1 MELAQ
6 KVDISIDVSEFWLGL
21 NDSTILKQ
29 GLIRFETFALN
40 DTGICDVVKREK
52 VGPVSVKFILC

>member
-6 KVDISIDVSEFWLGL
+6 KVDISIDVSEVWRGL